1 MPHCER
7 GHPGIPLSFRSF
19 RAMSRRLPARKAAPA
34 RARLC
39 RSPTDVTVG
48 GSFEARL
55 AGRCAPCPRSNQPSP
70 VPSLFAATATT
81 DFPRTCRLTYL
92 LSARSACRRPLRIG
106 PPVVMPSVHGSKNRP
121 HTQSSFHCR
130 RPAIGAK
137 SWATK
142 SRTSSPCGARLA
154 RRFLATCSTGAVRRH
169 LSWRCAAAIQ
179 THPKLPHSLLL
190 IPPLCGVAGSFCRR
204 SQFN

>member
-1 MPHCER
+1 
-7 GHPGIPLSFRSF
+7 
-19 RAMSRRLPARKAAPA
+19 MSRRLPARKAAPA

-92 LSARSACRRPLRIG
+92 LSARSACRRSLRIG
-106 PPVVMPSVHGSKNRP
+106 PPVVMPSVHGSKNHP
-121 HTQSSFHCR
+121 QTQSSFHCR
-130 RPAIGAK
+130 RPAIGAVLGNKK
-137 SWATK
+137 SN
-142 SRTSSPCGARLA
+142 LI
-154 RRFLATCSTGAVRRH
+154 AVRRSIGAQIFGNM
-169 LSWRCAAAIQ
+169 LDWRGAEAFGQRCPAQVQ
-179 THPKLPHSLLL
+179 TLARYAS
-190 IPPLCGVAGSFCRR
+190 PPPYLCSHRASGWRLRPPPDPAFRTLATPPIFRFPAV
-204 SQFN
+204 

>member
-1 MPHCER
+1 
-7 GHPGIPLSFRSF
+7 
-19 RAMSRRLPARKAAPA
+19 MSRRLPARKAAPA

-70 VPSLFAATATT
+70 VPSPFAATATS

-92 LSARSACRRPLRIG
+92 LSARSACRRSLRIG
-106 PPVVMPSVHGSKNRP
+106 PPVVMPSVQRSKKFP
-121 HTQSSFHCR
+121 HPQSSFHCR

-142 SRTSSPCGARLA
+142 SLTSSPCGARLA
-154 RRFLATCSTGAVRRH
+154 RRFLATCSTGAVRRRSAKGARPRFKPSPATP
-169 LSWRCAAAIQ
+169 L
-179 THPKLPHSLLL
+179 
-190 IPPLCGVAGSFCRR
+190 PPLTCAHIGRPGGGCGLHPILLFEPSRPRLSFEPRQ
-204 SQFN
+204 SNS